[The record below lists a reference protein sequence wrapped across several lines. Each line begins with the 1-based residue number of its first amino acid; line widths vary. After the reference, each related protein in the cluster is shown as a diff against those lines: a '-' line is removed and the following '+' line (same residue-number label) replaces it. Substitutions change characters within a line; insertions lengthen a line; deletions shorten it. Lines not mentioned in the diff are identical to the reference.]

1 MVDYDKH
8 SNVVAMLGDAQ
19 KGDKDERDNAR
30 EAENFLSKK
39 DGQWEPE
46 IYHQYKKNSRPRYT
60 LDKCN
65 PIVSQIAGQLK
76 LTNFGI
82 KVNPAN
88 DESNEDIAKIMAG
101 MVRNIQR
108 VSQFP
113 QITSVA
119 ARNMVATGIDGWMIT
134 QDWAEGAAFH
144 QDLFIKPVYSF
155 VDSVWFDPN
164 SQRRDRSDAKWAVK
178 LTAMSKQA
186 YDAKFPE
193 GSGQSIN
200 QDRSS
205 NSYANKPDQVVVGE
219 FYWVEEVTDTLYL
232 MNDGSV
238 YSQDDFDKYGEQF
251 AARGLS
257 VERTRKHK
265 KRVVKFRQLDGG
277 DWLSDEKETVFNWI
291 PIIPTYGNYNVVEN
305 KLIFKGV
312 VEPLMDGQRIYNY
325 ARSRQIEEGA
335 LSPRDKYWMTPEQ
348 AEGHESSLE
357 TMNTNSEAVQFYNS
371 VENAAPPYKGGTA
384 MVNPSLEAT
393 AQSANQDITQAGGV
407 FASNLG
413 DNPRAQSGVA
423 IDALQS
429 RGDVVTVEYYEAM
442 EVAIE
447 HTCRILINAIPKV
460 YDGTRIVRILGEDGM
475 PENVDINRVAVNP
488 ETGRPEVVNDISKG
502 RYEISCSAGKSFD
515 SRQQESI
522 SAILEVAAL
531 DPSIIQEGADI
542 LLKNTNAPGLDVLAE
557 RRRAALFN
565 AGLIPKSQWTEEETQ
580 AVQQAQL
587 AAQGQP
593 QEQDPNMILAMA
605 EQTKAQADLLAEEN
619 KNQKLMVDTQLAQS
633 KQSIEVAKI
642 QSDIQKNQV
651 DAFHN
656 QQKIDQ
662 GQQKIDQDGFF
673 SAQSNKREEVQTSI
687 DLAQAIQGLQKTQA
701 EMLLVLKDVMGVS
714 GVVSPTLASTFQEQA
729 DKLDNDEL
737 GIVNPK

>member
-1 MVDYDKH
+1 
-8 SNVVAMLGDAQ
+8 
-19 KGDKDERDNAR
+19 
-30 EAENFLSKK
+30 
-39 DGQWEPE
+39 
-46 IYHQYKKNSRPRYT
+46 
-60 LDKCN
+60 
-65 PIVSQIAGQLK
+65 
-76 LTNFGI
+76 
-82 KVNPAN
+82 
-88 DESNEDIAKIMAG
+88 
-101 MVRNIQR
+101 
-108 VSQFP
+108 
-113 QITSVA
+113 
-119 ARNMVATGIDGWMIT
+119 
-134 QDWAEGAAFH
+134 
-144 QDLFIKPVYSF
+144 
-155 VDSVWFDPN
+155 
-164 SQRRDRSDAKWAVK
+164 
-178 LTAMSKQA
+178 MSKQA

-232 MNDGSV
+232 MSDGSV

-265 KRVVKFRQLDGG
+265 KRIVKFRQLDGG

-475 PENVDINRVAVNP
+475 PENVDINRVVVNP
-488 ETGRPEVVNDISKG
+488 ETGRPEIVNDISRG
-502 RYEISCSAGKSFD
+502 RYEIACSAGKSFD

-565 AGLIPKSQWTEEETQ
+565 AGLIPESQWTEEEIQ
-580 AVQQAQL
+580 AFQQAQL

-619 KNQKLMVDTQLAQS
+619 KNQKLMVDAQLAQG

-673 SAQSNKREEVQTSI
+673 SAQNNKREEVQTSI

-714 GVVSPTLASTFQEQA
+714 GVISPTLASTFQEQA
-729 DKLDNDEL
+729 DKLDNDDL